1 MGDKPSSGLP
11 FSGRVASIDALRG
24 FDMMWICGGKEVIC
38 SLCGLIHHPLANAL
52 ERQFEHVDWQG
63 FRFYDLIFP
72 LFLFIV
78 GVVLPFS
85 VTKRLEAGSSRSNI
99 YKHLVRRLFLL
110 FFLGLVT
117 NGFLKLQ
124 FHELRIPG
132 VLQRIAICYFITAIV
147 MMNTGTRGQAA
158 VAGGLLAVYWLVMKL
173 VPVPGIGAGVITPA
187 GNLSA
192 FIDQHLIPR
201 PFCCYT
207 FGDNEG
213 ILSTIP
219 AVSTCLMGALAG
231 HWLRSNRPQ
240 GRKAAGLVVAGLASL
255 VLGLVWGH
263 WFPVIKNIWT
273 SSFVLVAGGW
283 SLLLLA
289 LFYWIIDI
297 RGYRRWAFFFS
308 VIGLNAI
315 TIYVVGYQFDFGTL
329 ANIFIQ
335 GFVNHLGPY
344 RPLVWNLS
352 SFLAGWLFLWFLYRQ
367 KIFLK
372 A

>member
-1 MGDKPSSGLP
+1 MGDKSTSGPPISS
-11 FSGRVASIDALRG
+11 RVASIDALRG
-24 FDMMWICGGKEVIC
+24 FDMMWICGADEVIH
-38 SLCGLIHHPLANAL
+38 SLCSLIHHPVANAL
-52 ERQFEHVDWQG
+52 NTQFEHVDWVG
-63 FRFYDLIFP
+63 FHFYDLIFP

-85 VTKRLEAGSSRSNI
+85 ITKRLEAGADRGDI

-110 FFLGLVT
+110 FFLGLIY
-117 NGFLKLQ
+117 NGLLKFQ

-132 VLQRIAICYFITAIV
+132 VLQRIAICYFITALV
-147 MMNTGTRGQAA
+147 MMKTGVRGQAV
-158 VAGGLLAVYWLVMKL
+158 VAGSLLVVYWAVIKL
-173 VPVPGIGAGVITPA
+173 VPVPGIGAGIITPA

-201 PFCCYT
+201 PFCCYV

-219 AVSTCLMGALAG
+219 AISTCLMGALAG
-231 HWLRSNRPQ
+231 HWLRSDRPQ
-240 GRKAAGLVVAGLASL
+240 VRKALGLVIAGVASL
-255 VLGLVWGH
+255 VLGLTWGH

-297 RGYRRWAFFFS
+297 RGWRRWAFFFT
-308 VIGLNAI
+308 VIGLNSI
-315 TIYVVGYQFDFGTL
+315 TIYVLRSQFDFGTV
-329 ANIFIQ
+329 ANIFLQ
-335 GFVNHLGPY
+335 GFVNHIGCY
-344 RPLVWNLS
+344 RPLVWDTS
-352 SFLAGWLFLWFLYRQ
+352 VLAVEWLFLWFLYRQ

-372 A
+372 V